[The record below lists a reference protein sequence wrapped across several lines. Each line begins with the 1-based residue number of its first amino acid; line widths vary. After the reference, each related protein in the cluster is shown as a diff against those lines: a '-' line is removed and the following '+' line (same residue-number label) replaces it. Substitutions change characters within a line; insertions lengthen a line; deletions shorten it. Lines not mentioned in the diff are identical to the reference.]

1 MLASE
6 PEVRRETV
14 EMTIVHGSGRRNAR
28 LFDRSVIALLVGA
41 AAVITGVVSG
51 LLPFARGSIEACALT
66 ISPPA
71 EFTIRHAESVTS
83 TGGHVSWFPFGAQC
97 TYATSQA
104 TEVAVSVVPLW
115 PSIAIVL
122 GAALM
127 TLAVAGALRAWRV
140 PR

>member
-1 MLASE
+1 MLPPPGA
-6 PEVRRETV
+6 PEAPEGPPPPSPV
-14 EMTIVHGSGRRNAR
+14 GS
-28 LFDRSVIALLVGA
+28 LVG
-41 AAVITGVVSG
+41 SS
-51 LLPFARGSIEACALT
+51 LL
-66 ISPPA
+66 
-71 EFTIRHAESVTS
+71 HAESVTS

-122 GAALM
+122 GAALT
-127 TLAVAGALRAWRV
+127 TLAVAGAFRAWRV

>member
-1 MLASE
+1 
-6 PEVRRETV
+6 
-14 EMTIVHGSGRRNAR
+14 MTIVHGSARRNAR
-28 LFDRSVIALLVGA
+28 LFNRSVVALLLGA
-41 AAVITGVVSG
+41 AAVITGVMGG
-51 LLPFARGSIEACALT
+51 LLPFARGPIEACALT
-66 ISPPA
+66 ISPPG
-71 EFTIRHAESVTS
+71 EFTIRYAESITS

-104 TEVAVSVVPLW
+104 TEVAASVVPLW

-127 TLAVAGALRAWRV
+127 RLAVAGALRAWRV